1 LKNVINI
8 AFTVYTANTVFTV
21 KALLKEPIF
30 LAVMPN
36 KTFALG
42 IEVENPQRGTSED
55 LERIARPKGTPK

>member
-1 LKNVINI
+1 MKNILNT
-8 AFTVYTANTVFTV
+8 AFTVYTANTVFAV

-30 LAVMPN
+30 LVEMPN

-55 LERIARPKGTPK
+55 LKRIARPKGTPK